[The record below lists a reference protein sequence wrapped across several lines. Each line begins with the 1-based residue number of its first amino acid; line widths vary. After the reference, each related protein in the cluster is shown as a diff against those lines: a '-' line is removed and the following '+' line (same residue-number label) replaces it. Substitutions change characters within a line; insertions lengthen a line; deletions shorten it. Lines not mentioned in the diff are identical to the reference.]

1 MFTMK
6 KQNTKG
12 FTLIELLVVI
22 AIIGILSSIVIAS
35 LVGTRDKAKRA
46 KIQDELA
53 AARTQAGLYVV
64 ENGDYTGICSDPVFK
79 NIQLS
84 FDKLGNDF
92 CSVGNNGSDFNIGL
106 KVTLNDVGEI
116 WCTDETTYLD
126 NTLDTP
132 STGSCPN

>member
-1 MFTMK
+1 MSLYKT
-6 KQNTKG
+6 TRG

-35 LVGTRDKAKRA
+35 LGGTRDKAKRA

-64 ENGDYTGICSDPVFK
+64 DNGDYTGICSDPVFK

-106 KVTLNDVGEI
+106 KVTINNVGEI

-126 NTLDTP
+126 NTLGTP